1 MTRADNIDDT
11 GSLPIVHLAGLEV
24 MKSALPRRI
33 SMRRAVLTTLSAVF
47 VLAPTIALAHTGHG
61 DTSGLMHGF
70 THPITGIDHVLA
82 MVAVGM
88 LAAQLGGRALWL
100 VPLGFVGVMAVA
112 GALGMA
118 GIQLPF
124 SEVGIALS
132 VIVLGLAVAF
142 RLSLPELAALALV
155 GFFAVFHGHV
165 HGAEMPAAASRVPYA
180 VGFVGATAMLHA
192 AGVGVGLL
200 VGWEGGTLSRRLV
213 QAGGGAMA
221 LFGLAVLTGF
231 LL

>member
-1 MTRADNIDDT
+1 
-11 GSLPIVHLAGLEV
+11 
-24 MKSALPRRI
+24 
-33 SMRRAVLTTLSAVF
+33 MRRAVLTTLSAVF
-47 VLAPTIALAHTGHG
+47 VLAPAIALAHTGHG
-61 DTSGLMHGF
+61 DTGGLMHGF
-70 THPITGIDHVLA
+70 THPITGIEHVLA

-100 VPLGFVGVMAVA
+100 APLGFVGVMAVA

-118 GIQLPF
+118 GIELPF

-132 VIVLGLAVAF
+132 VVVLGLAVAF
-142 RLSLPELAALALV
+142 RLSLPVLAAVALV
-155 GFFAVFHGHV
+155 GFFALFHGHV
-165 HGAEMPAAASRVPYA
+165 HGAEMPAAASAVRYA

-192 AGVGVGLL
+192 VGVGVGLL
-200 VGWEGGTLSRRLV
+200 VGWEGGISRRLA

>member
-1 MTRADNIDDT
+1 M
-11 GSLPIVHLAGLEV
+11 
-24 MKSALPRRI
+24 
-33 SMRRAVLTTLSAVF
+33 
-47 VLAPTIALAHTGHG
+47 PTATI
-61 DTSGLMHGF
+61 
-70 THPITGIDHVLA
+70 
-82 MVAVGM
+82 
-88 LAAQLGGRALWL
+88 
-100 VPLGFVGVMAVA
+100 GVMAVA
-112 GALGMA
+112 GGLGMA
-118 GIQLPF
+118 GMQLPV

-132 VIVLGLAVAF
+132 ILVLGLVVAF
-142 RLSLPELAALALV
+142 RLSLPELAAMALV

-165 HGAEMPAAASRVPYA
+165 HGAEMPAAASGVPYA

>member
-1 MTRADNIDDT
+1 
-11 GSLPIVHLAGLEV
+11 
-24 MKSALPRRI
+24 
-33 SMRRAVLTTLSAVF
+33 MRRAALTTLGAVF
-47 VLAPTIALAHTGHG
+47 VLVPTIALAHTGHG
-61 DTSGLMHGF
+61 ETSGLMHGL

-88 LAAQLGGRALWL
+88 LAAQLGGRMLWL
-100 VPLGFVGVMAVA
+100 VPLSFVGVMAVA

-124 SEVGIALS
+124 AEVGIALS
-132 VIVLGLAVAF
+132 IVVLGLAVAYRF
-142 RLSLPELAALALV
+142 NLPALAAMALV

-165 HGAEMPAAASRVPYA
+165 HGVEMPAAASGLLYA
-180 VGFVGATAMLHA
+180 AGFAGATAMLHV

-200 VGWEGGTLSRRLV
+200 VALDRGKLGRGVVQVGGS
-213 QAGGGAMA
+213 AIA
-221 LFGLAVLTGF
+221 LFGITILAG

>member
-1 MTRADNIDDT
+1 
-11 GSLPIVHLAGLEV
+11 
-24 MKSALPRRI
+24 
-33 SMRRAVLTTLSAVF
+33 MRRAVLTTLSAVF
-47 VLAPTIALAHTGHG
+47 VLAPTIALAHIGHG

-82 MVAVGM
+82 MVAVGV

-100 VPLGFVGVMAVA
+100 VPLGFVGVMAAA

-118 GIQLPF
+118 GIQLPL

-142 RLSLPELAALALV
+142 RLSLPELAAMALV

-165 HGAEMPAAASRVPYA
+165 HGAEMPAAASGVAYA

-192 AGVGVGLL
+192 VGVGVGLL

-221 LFGLAVLTGF
+221 LFGLAVVTGF
-231 LL
+231 LF

>member
-1 MTRADNIDDT
+1 M
-11 GSLPIVHLAGLEV
+11 L
-24 MKSALPRRI
+24 
-33 SMRRAVLTTLSAVF
+33 MRRAVLKTLSTVL

-70 THPITGIDHVLA
+70 THPITGVDHVLA
-82 MVAVGM
+82 MVAVGV

-112 GALGMA
+112 GAFGMA
-118 GIQLPF
+118 GIQLPAA
-124 SEVGIALS
+124 EVGIALS
-132 VIVLGLAVAF
+132 VFVLGLAVAF
-142 RLSLPELAALALV
+142 RLSPPELAAMALV

-165 HGAEMPAAASRVPYA
+165 HGAEMPAAASGVAYA
-180 VGFVGATAMLHA
+180 AGFVGATAMLHA
-192 AGVGVGLL
+192 VGVGVGLL
-200 VGWEGGTLSRRLV
+200 VGWEAGALSRRLL

-221 LFGLAVLTGF
+221 LFGFAVLAGI

>member
-1 MTRADNIDDT
+1 
-11 GSLPIVHLAGLEV
+11 
-24 MKSALPRRI
+24 
-33 SMRRAVLTTLSAVF
+33 MRRAMLTTLSTVL

-82 MVAVGM
+82 MVAVGV

-112 GALGMA
+112 GTLGMA
-118 GIQLPF
+118 GIQLPV

-142 RLSLPELAALALV
+142 RHSLPEVAAIALV

-165 HGAEMPAAASRVPYA
+165 HGTEMPAAASGVPYA
-180 VGFVGATAMLHA
+180 AGFVGATAILHA
-192 AGVGVGLL
+192 VGVGVGLL
-200 VGWEGGTLSRRLV
+200 VGWEAGALSRHLL

-221 LFGLAVLTGF
+221 LFGLAVLAGF
-231 LL
+231 IL

>member
-1 MTRADNIDDT
+1 
-11 GSLPIVHLAGLEV
+11 
-24 MKSALPRRI
+24 
-33 SMRRAVLTTLSAVF
+33 
-47 VLAPTIALAHTGHG
+47 
-61 DTSGLMHGF
+61 
-70 THPITGIDHVLA
+70 

-142 RLSLPELAALALV
+142 RLNLPELAAVALV
-155 GFFAVFHGHV
+155 GFFAMFHGHV
-165 HGAEMPAAASRVPYA
+165 HGAEMPAAASALPYVA
-180 VGFVGATAMLHA
+180 GFVGATVLLH
-192 AGVGVGLL
+192 GVGLGL
-200 VGWEGGTLSRRLV
+200 GLLTSQDGGMLGRRLV
-213 QAGGGAMA
+213 QSGGGAMA
-221 LFGLAVLTGF
+221 LFGIAVLAG